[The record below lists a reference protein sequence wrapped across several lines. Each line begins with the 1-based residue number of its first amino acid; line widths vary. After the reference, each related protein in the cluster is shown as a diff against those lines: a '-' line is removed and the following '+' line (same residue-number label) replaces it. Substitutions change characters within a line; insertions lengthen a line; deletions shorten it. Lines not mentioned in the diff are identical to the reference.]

1 MPTFGSCSV
10 GEKERMQ
17 ALRSESLRY
26 GCDLRSEKERMQ
38 ESVTFGQSKRDDS
51 MITRCCNMRVSSGVE
66 CVVQS

>member
-1 MPTFGSCSV
+1 
-10 GEKERMQ
+10 MQ